1 MLINFD
7 MLQTKMAVVSRSAK
21 HKMLAVNIPNTKVST
36 ENFTLIFLKME
47 EYHIHA
53 FDFLVSQ
60 SIWLEGAY
68 IQDFLKYELIKSIF
82 MQGKEYLLSLRN
94 ISW

>member
-21 HKMLAVNIPNTKVST
+21 HKYIST

>member
-36 ENFTLIFLKME
+36 ENFTNLLKNGGVP
-47 EYHIHA
+47 YTR
-53 FDFLVSQ
+53 F
-60 SIWLEGAY
+60 
-68 IQDFLKYELIKSIF
+68 
-82 MQGKEYLLSLRN
+82 
-94 ISW
+94 

>member
-21 HKMLAVNIPNTKVST
+21 HKMLAVNIPNTIVST
-36 ENFTLIFLKME
+36 ENITNLLKDE

-53 FDFLVSQ
+53 FDF
-60 SIWLEGAY
+60 
-68 IQDFLKYELIKSIF
+68 
-82 MQGKEYLLSLRN
+82 
-94 ISW
+94 

>member
-53 FDFLVSQ
+53 FDF
-60 SIWLEGAY
+60 
-68 IQDFLKYELIKSIF
+68 
-82 MQGKEYLLSLRN
+82 
-94 ISW
+94 